1 MYTPVTPTL
10 LPSSMFNTC
19 LVSAPGSINDLIP
32 SPALKPMLASP
43 HWISWY
49 MKNTNVICRSAA
61 ITTWNVFACEKMHF
75 LVTVNCYVMKSIIT
89 TTIVRA
95 HDVSLRLYS
104 ITIKDSKQTIMYA
117 DTWDAPSYSAT
128 LSHVTIISVVGV
140 KLPEDGNNSCSWSR
154 ALWRRA
160 TLDVVLKKMFPNLL
174 MSMSFQKGAI
184 SAKPVNGNVRGMNW
198 RYWDRNERTPFVF
211 TCEPE
216 SLKEVIQ

>member
-43 HWISWY
+43 HWMSWY

-75 LVTVNCYVMKSIIT
+75 LVTVNCYVM
-89 TTIVRA
+89 TIVRA

-104 ITIKDSKQTIMYA
+104 ITTKDSKQTIMYA
-117 DTWDAPSYSAT
+117 DTWGPPPNGAT

-140 KLPEDGNNSCSWSR
+140 KLPEDGNNSCNWSW

-160 TLDVVLKKMFPNLL
+160 TLDVVL
-174 MSMSFQKGAI
+174 
-184 SAKPVNGNVRGMNW
+184 
-198 RYWDRNERTPFVF
+198 
-211 TCEPE
+211 
-216 SLKEVIQ
+216 